1 MDWLVQRDDGA
12 VRKARVMVVDDDE
25 FTAKL
30 LRDTLATL
38 GIHNA
43 VLAEDGV
50 DAIRKLRFARGDFD
64 LLICDLSM
72 PKMDGM
78 SFIGY
83 VRAGK
88 AGCDPEMPILVV
100 TVSAGAGVVKE
111 AISHGISGYIVKPIS
126 LGELEEKLKAAL
138 PITEQS

>member
-1 MDWLVQRDDGA
+1 MDWMIEGEDGA
-12 VRKARVMVVDDDE
+12 LRKARVLVVDDDE

-30 LRDTLATL
+30 MREALVSL
-38 GIHNA
+38 GIHDA
-43 VLAEDGV
+43 VLAEDGI
-50 DAIRKLRFARGDFD
+50 DAIRQLRANIGDFD

-88 AGCDPEMPILVV
+88 AGCDPQIPILVV
-100 TVSAGAGVVKE
+100 TVSAGANVVKE
-111 AISHGISGYIVKPIS
+111 AIAHGISGYLLKPVS
-126 LGELEEKLKAAL
+126 LGELEDKLRIVL
-138 PITEQS
+138 PRV